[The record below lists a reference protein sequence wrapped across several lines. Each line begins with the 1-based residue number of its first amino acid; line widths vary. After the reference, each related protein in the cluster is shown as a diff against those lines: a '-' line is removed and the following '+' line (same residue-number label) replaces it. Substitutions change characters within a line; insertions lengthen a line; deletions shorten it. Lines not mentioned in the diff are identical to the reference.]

1 MPPMPTRPTPVAVPS
16 ASVSEGPSANPSE
29 TGASLLAGC
38 QRGDERALARLIE
51 TYQERIYRLALR
63 VCGDAALAEEAAVD
77 SFYKIWSKSRQWRG
91 QTGADTWM
99 YRVTVRT
106 VLDLRRGRRRWWQRL
121 RASSLWDDEDPTPGP
136 VDEALEREERQASC
150 ERLAQAMET
159 LKPADR
165 MLVHLYY
172 DEEQTLAEIG
182 EILDVP
188 PENLKMRLARARK
201 RLREALESQ
210 TAENQASEN
219 ESAP

>member
-1 MPPMPTRPTPVAVPS
+1 MPTRPTPVAAPS
-16 ASVSEGPSANPSE
+16 ASASE
-29 TGASLLAGC
+29 TGASLLLGC
-38 QRGDERALARLIE
+38 QRGDERALGKLIE
-51 TYQERIYRLALR
+51 TYQERIYRLAYR

-91 QTGADTWM
+91 DDSHASGADTWI
-99 YRVTVRT
+99 YRVAVRT

-136 VDEALEREERQASC
+136 AEVALEREEREASG
-150 ERLAQAMET
+150 ERLAQALAT
-159 LKPADR
+159 LKPGDR

-172 DEEQTLAEIG
+172 DEEQSLPEIS

-201 RLREALESQ
+201 RLREALECQ
-210 TAENQASEN
+210 TRDESNGN
-219 ESAP
+219 ESTP